1 MDRAES
7 GHASLDFDP
16 AKGSQLEVDSVS
28 TKSYEPGL
36 ADSFSRT
43 TLLEPDLVDGV
54 IPPVPRQV
62 ESSSEDSGNKQKK
75 LVFGFPMVWRIII
88 YFLVL
93 LFGCAGLFI
102 ATRYFLLGLPFI
114 GIAFLMLAA
123 TFSVSTSVELS
134 RQGIRVSGLFS
145 KKQTDWDEIVSVK
158 NNLML
163 FRLELLKGNNETVN
177 ISTLVNGYPRIVKI
191 LKKQRPDL
199 FDTESPQLQT

>member
-1 MDRAES
+1 
-7 GHASLDFDP
+7 
-16 AKGSQLEVDSVS
+16 
-28 TKSYEPGL
+28 
-36 ADSFSRT
+36 
-43 TLLEPDLVDGV
+43 
-54 IPPVPRQV
+54 
-62 ESSSEDSGNKQKK
+62 
-75 LVFGFPMVWRIII
+75 
-88 YFLVL
+88 
-93 LFGCAGLFI
+93 
-102 ATRYFLLGLPFI
+102 
-114 GIAFLMLAA
+114 MLAA